1 MMKNTEKTMD
11 KIVALCKN
19 RGFIFAGSE
28 IYGGLA
34 NTWDY
39 GPLGVELKNNVKK
52 AWWKKFVQENPY
64 NVGQD
69 SAILMNPQTW
79 VASGHLGGFSDP
91 LMDCKECKERFR
103 ADKLIEDYCQEQ
115 NITLEK
121 PIDAFSQ
128 EEMAA
133 FIEEHQV
140 PCPSC
145 GKHNFTDI
153 RQFNLMF
160 KTFQGVTEDAKNTV
174 YLRPETAQ
182 GIFVN
187 FNNVQRTTRRK
198 LPFGV
203 CQIGKSFRNEI
214 TPGNFIFRVREFEQ
228 MELEFF
234 CKPGTDLE
242 WFNYWR
248 NFCHEWLLNLNM
260 KDENLRLRDHSP
272 EELCFYSKATTDFE
286 FMFPFGWGELW
297 GVADRT
303 DYDLTQHQNTSGV
316 DMTYFDQE
324 TGEHYIPYV
333 VEPSLGADRV
343 VLAFLVEAYDEEV
356 VDAAKNDVRV
366 VMHFHP
372 ALAPFKCAVL
382 PLSKKLSDKAR
393 EIQQE
398 LSKEW
403 MVDFDETGSIGKR
416 YRREDEIGTPYCIT
430 VDFDTVGD
438 AEKAG
443 DNCVTVRDRDTMEQ
457 VRLPISELKAYL
469 TEKLAY

>member
-1 MMKNTEKTMD
+1 M
-11 KIVALCKN
+11 
-19 RGFIFAGSE
+19 
-28 IYGGLA
+28 
-34 NTWDY
+34 
-39 GPLGVELKNNVKK
+39 
-52 AWWKKFVQENPY
+52 
-64 NVGQD
+64 
-69 SAILMNPQTW
+69 
-79 VASGHLGGFSDP
+79 ASGHLGGFSDP

-214 TPGNFIFRVREFEQ
+214 TPGNFTFRTREFEQ

-260 KDENLRLRDHSP
+260 KDEDLRLRDHDP